1 MSSVDER
8 APVAQRRV
16 RGAIM
21 AALGLGGL
29 AAVAGACGAMSAKA
43 PSAPA
48 GAGGDPSSSST
59 GSGRGTSVADRLIER
74 TFDLEVETKHPADAV
89 AATRKIAAELD
100 GFVLSTV
107 EDGNGESRA
116 TMRVPAARADAAT
129 ERLHALGKVVEEHVR
144 GEDVTDAVRDLG
156 IRLENARR
164 TRDAYVA
171 LLARAATV
179 EQTLA
184 VEKELERVTIEI
196 ETLEGQLT
204 ELETGVKLATFELA
218 FHRPLR
224 PGPVGWIFYGGYHV
238 IKWLFVWD

>member
-1 MSSVDER
+1 MTFVHEGAPR
-8 APVAQRRV
+8 ARRLV
-16 RGAIM
+16 GGIVL

-29 AAVAGACGAMSAKA
+29 AAAAGACGALAKA

-48 GAGGDPSSSST
+48 DALGGAPAAGPGGAS
-59 GSGRGTSVADRLIER
+59 GTSVADRLIAR

-89 AATRKIAAELD
+89 AETRKIAAALD

-116 TMRVPAARADAAT
+116 TMRVPAARADAAM
-129 ERLHALGKVVEEHVR
+129 EQLHALGKVVEEHVR
-144 GEDVTDAVRDLG
+144 GEDVTDTVRDLG

-164 TRDAYVA
+164 TREAYVA
-171 LLARAATV
+171 LLARATSV

-184 VEKELERVTIEI
+184 VEKELERVTVEI
-196 ETLEGQLT
+196 ETLQAQLT

-218 FHRPLR
+218 FHRPVR
-224 PGPVGWIFYGGYHV
+224 PGPVGWIFYGGYRV